1 MWKNLPGKNCRWEG
15 AIAKLQVK
23 NLHVR
28 RYKNFCRWGA
38 IPILLAVAMPH
49 PSELFLSPFLIF
61 FVKMTFHQLGG
72 YDHTAAQLTEG
83 RSALDISK
91 QLPEK
96 KSTTAMDTARCRNLS
111 IGFTYHNEATF
122 FIIYLDTLRHAATS
136 QKIFALF
143 DFFCGSWYPSFLQ
156 ISASSLLQPT
166 RLRTWSTMV
175 QKTKFVREENTLI
188 GDFMAIASPS
198 PLFRWLKC
206 DLPGTYLSSC
216 QSKKV
221 ERRHCAF

>member
-1 MWKNLPGKNCRWEG
+1 MFFIWFCCFNGLFVHVFASFNDEHHQTVTIASVCSADWRALRPGHIQATTR
-15 AIAKLQVK
+15 
-23 NLHVR
+23 
-28 RYKNFCRWGA
+28 
-38 IPILLAVAMPH
+38 
-49 PSELFLSPFLIF
+49 
-61 FVKMTFHQLGG
+61 
-72 YDHTAAQLTEG
+72 
-83 RSALDISK
+83 
-91 QLPEK
+91 K